1 MVSSLSYDEDMPQ
14 QIKTRKS
21 KSKSKS
27 VLLTLM
33 LLMSTTIALAYQST
47 GLCDGA
53 DGGPDGCPLDTWVWP
68 LTAIAVILVVT
79 HLKKKQR
86 QISDQ

>member
-1 MVSSLSYDEDMPQ
+1 MPK
-14 QIKTRKS
+14 QIKTRKN
-21 KSKSKS
+21 KSKIKS

-33 LLMSTTIALAYQST
+33 LFMSTTLVLADPGS
-47 GLCDGA
+47 GLCDGV

-68 LTAIAVILVVT
+68 LTAIAAIFAVI